1 MACWATPA
9 SRPRARTSTAAG
21 EAAARRG
28 SARRHQTVVA
38 VCHGTDTPTESP
50 RQAVPTHRRRHLPV
64 RPRRIPGDT
73 ESDLPRAASD
83 VKAHLGVDVHD
94 PGGQDAAVHEEPGP
108 ECAGQTG
115 VRTARARWPIAARLR
130 PDAVNGHVDRDH
142 LRDTVGNNPVQQ
154 NLAWLAALLP
164 QADEARAAIAL
175 RNRRS
180 TS

>member
-1 MACWATPA
+1 MLGDAGLTTAGANKHGCWRSGCAT
-9 SRPRARTSTAAG
+9 RI
-21 EAAARRG
+21 
-28 SARRHQTVVA
+28 
-38 VCHGTDTPTESP
+38 CTPTP
-50 RQAVPTHRRRHLPV
+50 DRRRRVPRHGHTDRVTPRGRPDPHLPV